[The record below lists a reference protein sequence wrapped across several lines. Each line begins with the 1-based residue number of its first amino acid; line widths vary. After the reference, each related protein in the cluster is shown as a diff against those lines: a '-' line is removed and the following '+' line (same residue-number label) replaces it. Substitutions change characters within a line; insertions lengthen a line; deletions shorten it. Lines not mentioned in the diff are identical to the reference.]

1 MAELKTKK
9 TEASADDFLN
19 AIDDEQTRNDCRAI
33 AEIMEKATKAKPR
46 MWGPS
51 IVGFGNFVYKY
62 ADGREMDWM
71 LIAFSPRKK
80 NITLYVYGDFPG
92 YDDLMAKL
100 GTYKCGK
107 SCIYIKRLSDVHLP
121 TLKKLVQESVRT
133 KRAAASA

>member
-1 MAELKTKK
+1 MGELKTKL
-9 TEASADDFLN
+9 TQASVEEFLSS
-19 AIDDEQTRNDCRAI
+19 IEDEQTRNDCRAI
-33 AEIMEKATKAKPR
+33 AGIMEKATKAKPR

-51 IVGFGNFVYKY
+51 IVGFGSFVYKY

-92 YDDLMAKL
+92 YDGLMARL

-107 SCIYIKRLSDVHLP
+107 SCLYIKRLSDIHLP
-121 TLKKLVQESVRT
+121 TFKKLVQESVRT
-133 KRAAASA
+133 KRATAG

>member
-1 MAELKTKK
+1 MGELKTKL
-9 TEASADDFLN
+9 TQASVEEFLN
-19 AIDDEQTRNDCRAI
+19 SIEDEQTRKDCRAI
-33 AEIMEKATKAKPR
+33 AGIMEKATKAKPR

-51 IVGFGNFVYKY
+51 IVGFGSFVYKY

-92 YDDLMAKL
+92 YDDLMTRL

-107 SCIYIKRLSDVHLP
+107 SCLYIKRLSDIHLP

-133 KRAAASA
+133 KRATAG

>member
-1 MAELKTKK
+1 MGELKTKL
-9 TEASADDFLN
+9 TQASVEEFLN
-19 AIDDEQTRNDCRAI
+19 SIEDEQTCNDCLAI
-33 AEIMEKATKAKPR
+33 AGIMEKATKAKPR

-51 IVGFGNFVYKY
+51 IVGFGSFVYKY
-62 ADGREMDWM
+62 ANGREMDWM

-92 YDDLMAKL
+92 YDDLMARL

-107 SCIYIKRLSDVHLP
+107 SCLYIKRLSDIHLP

-133 KRAAASA
+133 KRATAG